1 MTKKSKKAKAK
12 KRTHASKVARGAAI
26 RKNIS
31 SLAEHTELLN
41 QYSATLATHA
51 QIMRGVSA
59 KQLVYSVLGEPES
72 LPDTTPL
79 SKLGFDFEALAGLAE
94 AIQERGVKVDTGLI
108 QSCKKVSDLVKA
120 VSSVMS

>member
-1 MTKKSKKAKAK
+1 MTKKAKKAKAT
-12 KRTHASKVARGAAI
+12 KRTRAPKGARGAAI
-26 RKNIS
+26 TKNIS
-31 SLAEHTELLN
+31 ALDKHTEMLN

-51 QIMRGVSA
+51 LVMRGVSA

-94 AIQERGVKVDTGLI
+94 AFQERGVKVDTGLI

-120 VSSVMS
+120 VSSAIS